1 MSGKYMVVFPIFIT
15 RTTMFFVTKKVYG
28 KGYGTRWWGLKNP
41 KVTFIT
47 IHDHIFEK
55 KRLLLQYHDENDY
68 LITTLFF
75 IKKKVHGNKIWSQ
88 QPSPYFP

>member
-1 MSGKYMVVFPIFIT
+1 MVVFHIFIT
-15 RTTMFFVTKKVYG
+15 RATTFFASKKVYG

-47 IHDHIFEK
+47 IYDHIFEK
-55 KRLLLQYHDENDY
+55 KRLLLQYRGENDY
-68 LITTLFF
+68 LVTILFF
-75 IKKKVHGNKIWSQ
+75 SKKKVHGNKTWSL